1 LRFCSRVGCPFD
13 KQAIVEQERME
24 YAPTSAANT
33 TTTTAA
39 AARGGVSMQAHRRTL
54 GRNHHALPSSN
65 NRPHNTSSKY
75 NREYENRSP
84 SVSPL
89 RRRIS
94 RSPSPTTRSSSYRS
108 DYSRSQ
114 HLAKEDG
121 DNARSVSGEEGGG
134 PVVVVAAAS
143 SSSTGINVKDFAMKL
158 NNQVQKKSQFR
169 PSWMKPSAVTGRH
182 SSSNVAVDQQQQ
194 QADNV
199 GTQPPQAKQPQH
211 TLPAQAQS
219 QPQPQRQAQEKDSR
233 KIRATTWV
241 REDQHRNQRSPSPL
255 VTRKQSENERMK
267 TTLEFDKAKVES
279 SPTAFKKLQK
289 EEVFEKAHF
298 WRNQA
303 LQQTKQQTM
312 PSSNFSSSSSSP
324 RGGTRRYETINYDSP
339 RRIEK
344 QPLPSSHQLRYS
356 KAVDAI
362 RHRGSSRSPRR
373 KLSFDISKGN
383 DSDLNSHHVERKVHN
398 EDKKGKDD
406 AAMGACRQVT
416 PIKNGIVS
424 NEKPDIDSGDEGE
437 SSPRKSMSVKALGQR
452 FLVGGVV
459 TPDATTS
466 SRPLIQKKTLSN
478 PSKSKNTTESFQSKM
493 AQFSSTRKKTSMNL
507 VRSSPQSS
515 IAKDQHV
522 SQAPAINGIGEK
534 CNEGDRCSVESLQTH
549 NELTSS
555 EKTNSD
561 LRESSKERPVGQ
573 MADFQISKNENLAA
587 MDKSSQH
594 KPLVTK
600 QVVKPAGNEEEKIR
614 TEDIQRSKVN
624 YDMTKSPTNTNRSG
638 SVSQKAQ
645 FWINQQQSLK
655 TSEPRGRRIG
665 LHRNVRSSSQQCKP
679 IETTKSP
686 SKSSPSSRTK
696 TRFERRSPSSPPILG
711 RSGDGDRPETISK
724 SMMSTSSDDI
734 KNEYMH
740 YISRNRIGRKGVDMH
755 QEDSLDMDEQ
765 EQEDFRQSL
774 RKSKAFTG
782 EKNMKTTLESVGEDS
797 TFDKNG
803 VQRQEAG
810 KSKFHSP
817 DASSGSSTSTANLE
831 IGNQLKASL
840 YHNFNASGAVRDKHK
855 KEKQT
860 DKACENRELMGR
872 KGSFRNKGLYTE
884 RFNRNKNLGSP
895 VESPKQSIHVVAPIK
910 QELTKNRAKDE
921 LGSKKNNK
929 FSWPPAKMTKG
940 FDGVVTGTKQNFKD
954 NVTGMI
960 QQSYSP
966 QQSPSC
972 SIRPFDE
979 VSTPRKNA
987 PAHNSSSQSPIS
999 NKSDD
1004 KLVNSPPKCART
1016 TFNANDISSH
1026 TNDKAGY
1033 VKPGIRTISNKV
1045 ATLDKDTS
1053 HVEKVNRRK
1062 DEEVENLQ
1070 NSSTPK
1076 SSGSSVSRTYNY
1088 SAKALLTPQS
1098 IATTVA
1104 ATDDSQLDSMQGMRA
1119 ARQMESNISPISPIK
1134 EDSRNVYDHETLTV
1148 NTDTS
1153 SFLPV
1158 SEVKKR
1164 LWDDGEKLKWQ
1175 RDEIPQARKSL
1186 FQNEKEASIFKSRY
1200 YHAAEIA
1207 QKHCMENKNSIP
1219 VPSIP
1224 SGCRP
1229 SARANEVPQRSSD
1242 VDVEK
1247 LLAKLSS
1254 IKRDDPDAALR
1265 AIDSI
1270 LENHGGKDTNL
1281 DCIGDCPVI
1290 NDSAESPILPPE
1302 DFEESSFEGE
1312 GETSS
1317 MYSDSDDST
1326 VSSITNPTYMS
1337 GYGEPSLRRQR
1348 KQQSNKNAISAGR
1361 KSPLQSTSP
1370 SPCLKH
1376 HPYSKD
1382 RASELPPL
1390 QPRQAQEVYRKV
1402 KPLKDSNKPG
1412 KSRILRKSTPVN
1424 GVQPAHN
1431 FKKLPS
1437 LTYNEPSGIKTMS
1450 QGLEIAKSVDYKPP
1464 AKLTGG
1470 TSSSNQGLL
1479 SKLKDIGSDSDD
1491 KEDDVVESP
1500 KSPLSPGERLKR
1512 LAVAADRVEK
1522 NPETQHHLLG
1532 GKRRFL
1538 YPKRGH
1544 SLEKERLNSIVTDPQ
1559 PQTND
1564 GGDSAWLPEEHT
1576 DAFNEDFF
1584 QIRRENA
1591 GNPKESYPDECHPFD
1606 PFGGVAI
1613 NDSFANEVLAE
1624 KFSRMEK
1631 AYNNL

>member
-1 LRFCSRVGCPFD
+1 
-13 KQAIVEQERME
+13 ME
-24 YAPTSAANT
+24 YAPTSAAT
-33 TTTTAA
+33 TTTTTSTT
-39 AARGGVSMQAHRRTL
+39 ARGGVSMQAHRRTL
-54 GRNHHALPSSN
+54 ARNHRALPSSN
-65 NRPHNTSSKY
+65 NRTHNTSSKY

-121 DNARSVSGEEGGG
+121 DNARSVSGEGGGG
-134 PVVVVAAAS
+134 PAVAAAAAAS
-143 SSSTGINVKDFAMKL
+143 SSSSGINVRDFAMKL
-158 NNQVQKKSQFR
+158 NSQVQKKSQFR
-169 PSWMKPSAVTGRH
+169 PSWVKPSAVAGRH
-182 SSSNVAVDQQQQ
+182 SSSNTAVGQ
-194 QADNV
+194 QADN
-199 GTQPPQAKQPQH
+199 GATQPSQAKQPQH
-211 TLPAQAQS
+211 TLPAQAPS
-219 QPQPQRQAQEKDSR
+219 QPQQQPLERDSR
-233 KIRATTWV
+233 KIRAAPWV
-241 REDQHRNQRSPSPL
+241 RGDRHRNQRSTSPL
-255 VTRKQSENERMK
+255 VARKQSENERMK
-267 TTLEFDKAKVES
+267 TTLEFDEAKVES

-289 EEVFEKAHF
+289 EEVLEKAHF

-312 PSSNFSSSSSSP
+312 ASSNFSSSSSSSP
-324 RGGTRRYETINYDSP
+324 PSGGNRKYETTNYDSP
-339 RRIEK
+339 ARMEK
-344 QPLPSSHQLRYS
+344 QPLPSSHQVRYS

-362 RHRGSSRSPRR
+362 RHRGSSQSPRR
-373 KLSFDISKGN
+373 KLIFDISKGN
-383 DSDLNSHHVERKVHN
+383 DNDLNSHHVGTNEINKMTHNVYN

-424 NEKPDIDSGDEGE
+424 NEKNDMDSGDEGK
-437 SSPRKSMSVKALGQR
+437 SSPRKPMSVKALGQR

-459 TPDATTS
+459 TPDATSS

-507 VRSSPQSS
+507 VRSSPQAS

-522 SQAPAINGIGEK
+522 SQAPTINSNGEK
-534 CNEGDRCSVESLQTH
+534 CNEGDRCSAESLQTH
-549 NELTSS
+549 SELTSS

-561 LRESSKERPVGQ
+561 LRGSSKERPVGQ
-573 MADFQISKNENLAA
+573 MADLQVSKNENLAA
-587 MDKSSQH
+587 MDKSSQD

-600 QVVKPAGNEEEKIR
+600 EVVKPAGNEEKKIG

-624 YDMTKSPTNTNRSG
+624 YDMTKSSTNTNRSG

-665 LHRNVRSSSQQCKP
+665 LHRNVRSLSQQSKP

-686 SKSSPSSRTK
+686 SKSSASPRTM

-740 YISRNRIGRKGVDMH
+740 YISRNRIGRKGVEMH

-774 RKSKAFTG
+774 RKSKAFSG
-782 EKNMKTTLESVGEDS
+782 EKNMKTTLESVGEDIA
-797 TFDKNG
+797 FDKNR

-817 DASSGSSTSTANLE
+817 DVSSGSSTSTANLE
-831 IGNQLKASL
+831 ISNQFKASPF
-840 YHNFNASGAVRDKHK
+840 HTSNASGAVRDKHK

-860 DKACENRELMGR
+860 DKACENRELVGR
-872 KGSFRNKGLYTE
+872 KGSFRSNGLYTE
-884 RFNRNKNLGSP
+884 RFNRSKNLGSP
-895 VESPKQSIHVVAPIK
+895 IESPKQSIHVVAPIK
-910 QELTKNRAKDE
+910 QELTENRAKDE
-921 LGSKKNNK
+921 LGLNKNYK
-929 FSWPPAKMTKG
+929 FSWPPAKITKG
-940 FDGVVTGTKQNFKD
+940 FDGAVTGTKQNFQD
-954 NVTGMI
+954 NVTMI
-960 QQSYSP
+960 QQSYSAR
-966 QQSPSC
+966 QSPSY
-972 SIRPFDE
+972 STRPFDE

-999 NKSDD
+999 NNSDD

-1033 VKPGIRTISNKV
+1033 VKPRIRTISNKV
-1045 ATLDKDTS
+1045 ARLDKDTS

-1076 SSGSSVSRTYNY
+1076 SSGSSVSRTYKY

-1134 EDSRNVYDHETLTV
+1134 EDSRSVYDHETFTV

-1224 SGCRP
+1224 SVCRP

-1281 DCIGDCPVI
+1281 DCIGDCPVV
-1290 NDSAESPILPPE
+1290 NNSAESPILPPE

-1337 GYGEPSLRRQR
+1337 GFGEPSLRRQR
-1348 KQQSNKNAISAGR
+1348 KQQSNKNATSAGR
-1361 KSPLQSTSP
+1361 QKSPLQSTSP
-1370 SPCLKH
+1370 SSFLKH

-1390 QPRQAQEVYRKV
+1390 QPRQVQEVYRKV

-1424 GVQPAHN
+1424 GVRPERN

-1522 NPETQHHLLG
+1522 NPETQHHLLD

-1544 SLEKERLNSIVTDPQ
+1544 SLEKERLNRIVTDPQ

-1584 QIRRENA
+1584 QIRREND
-1591 GNPKESYPDECHPFD
+1591 GNAKKSYRDECHPFD